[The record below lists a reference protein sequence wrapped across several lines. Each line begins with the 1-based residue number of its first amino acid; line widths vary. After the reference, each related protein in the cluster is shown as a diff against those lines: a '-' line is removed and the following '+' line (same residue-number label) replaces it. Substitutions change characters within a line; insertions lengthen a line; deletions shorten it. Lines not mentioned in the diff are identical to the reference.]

1 MTLDANSTEFASTIS
16 ITPLRLICDGLQ
28 RLSAPWESILL
39 SCEIEVE
46 YLKDPEARIPIEHFH
61 RVLPSAAAITG
72 NPGVGLQVGGV
83 VSPHAVNLIGYLL
96 MSSSTLGEGVARQAN
111 SDIQVH

>member
-1 MTLDANSTEFASTIS
+1 MSLSLVYLYVRVCLTGYRALCQVADKVEIG
-16 ITPLRLICDGLQ
+16 LIG
-28 RLSAPWESILL
+28 
-39 SCEIEVE
+39 
-46 YLKDPEARIPIEHFH
+46 ARIPIEHFH